1 MIQFD
6 QYYSEDSNEARPW
19 KTIPNREGLYV
30 LANPF
35 ALSNELFNELQQNLE
50 PVADHTYK
58 SPNGF
63 TYKTKIRNDGEL
75 SIIGWKQKPQGQ
87 QGGGYQK
94 SGYTKSYGQKQSA
107 PAAETKQYV
116 DVEVTHTENISTV
129 NEILSSGFMKGELWR
144 VHGVV
149 NMPELLADGK
159 VQVVPHFVLIRKK
172 EFVPV
177 AKPIAPATTQPSQQE
192 SQQYSSGMPE

>member
-6 QYYSEDSNEARPW
+6 QYYNEDSNEEKPW

-50 PVADHTYK
+50 PTADHTYK

-63 TYKTKIRNDGEL
+63 TYKTKIRNDGQL

-87 QGGGYQK
+87 QGGYQK
-94 SGYTKSYGQKQSA
+94 GSYTKSYGQKPSDSSEA
-107 PAAETKQYV
+107 KQFV
-116 DVEVTHTENISTV
+116 DVEVAHTENISTV
-129 NEILSSGFMKGELWR
+129 NEILSNGYMKGEYWR
-144 VHGVV
+144 VHGIV

-159 VQVVPHFVLIRKK
+159 VQVVPHFVLVRKK

-177 AKPIAPATTQPSQQE
+177 AKPITSQPSQ
-192 SQQYSSGMPE
+192 SSSGMPE

>member
-6 QYYSEDSNEARPW
+6 QYYSEDSDEARPW
-19 KTIPNREGLYV
+19 KAIANREGLYV

-35 ALSNELFNELQQNLE
+35 ALPDELFNELQQNLE
-50 PVADHTYK
+50 PVADSYYRSASSGWDYK
-58 SPNGF
+58 I
-63 TYKTKIRNDGEL
+63 KIRDNGQL
-75 SIIGWKQKPQGQ
+75 SVIAWKPKPKAQGQ
-87 QGGGYQK
+87 QGGYKG
-94 SGYTKSYGQKQSA
+94 SYTKSYGQKQSVEA
-107 PAAETKQYV
+107 KQYV

-129 NEILSSGFMKGELWR
+129 NEILSNGFMKGELWR

-159 VQVVPHFVLIRKK
+159 VQVIPHFVLIRKK

-177 AKPIAPATTQPSQQE
+177 AKPIGPVSQPSNQQMTT
-192 SQQYSSGMPE
+192 GMPE